1 MHRGPGAR
9 QRPISALVRIS
20 EYFVESA
27 QADHG
32 FTGVLSRNPME
43 AAHLDPQARDGPC
56 RTIWGRREPYTLAE
70 LTTIVPLGWKRPV
83 VAVSVIGRNETLFRT
98 LMRETGKPSNWG
110 RPVLPLALAVADG
123 IRRTMGGNHPFTT
136 AEVHDTAASVER
148 YQRRNLATGATQAGL
163 SALQAARGRRS
174 GEVRRRGSI
183 EEAAPWKADGVSRAT
198 WYRRRGQGKQL
209 ELSTELRIS

>member
-1 MHRGPGAR
+1 MAH
-9 QRPISALVRIS
+9 
-20 EYFVESA
+20 
-27 QADHG
+27 ADRG
-32 FTGVLSRNPME
+32 FTGVLVRNPME
-43 AAHLDPQARDGPC
+43 AVHRNAQASDGPC
-56 RTIWGRREPYTLAE
+56 RTIWGQREPYTLAE
-70 LTTIVPLGWKRPV
+70 LTKIVPLGWKRPT

-110 RPVLPLALAVADG
+110 KPVLPLALAVADA
-123 IRRTMGGNHPFTT
+123 IRRTMGGDHPFTD

-183 EEAAPWKADGVSRAT
+183 EESAPWKALGVSRRT
-198 WYRRRGQGKQL
+198 WYRRRGQGAQL
-209 ELSTELRIS
+209 ELSNELQIS